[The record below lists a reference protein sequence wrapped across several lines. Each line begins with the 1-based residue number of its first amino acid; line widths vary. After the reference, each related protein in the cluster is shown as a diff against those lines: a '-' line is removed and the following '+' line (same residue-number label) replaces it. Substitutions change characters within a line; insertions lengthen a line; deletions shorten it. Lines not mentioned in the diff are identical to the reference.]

1 MRKLFENIGLLT
13 IVKGL
18 DFLIPLI
25 VLPIVI
31 SRIGLE
37 LFGEYSVL
45 LSFFTFFISFG
56 NFGFNTDAI
65 KDISLNKGD
74 KIKFHEILSEVFSY
88 KIIFSIIA
96 ISLFLIIVNLKY
108 EGYFLISLI
117 FSLGILFEV
126 FSLSFYF
133 LAIQKLR
140 FVSFVQILT
149 KLIFGILIVLFVK
162 NESDLLLYVVFTVAA
177 TILNSIIIFFLS
189 RKFDFNYELLTIR
202 YEKKRLLSSFN
213 IYSYTFLNNL
223 INPITTYFISIN
235 YGNSMTGIFA
245 LSQKTYSV
253 FYSAIEPAMNAVYPY
268 LSEQRRVV
276 NNFMLLIKK
285 FFVAFLLI
293 SLLAYFV
300 MYFASP
306 YIQLYLLKRVFVGDE
321 LILYYLIC
329 LMILPSVL
337 NLVSTRVLIIEGRQK
352 EILKILGIN
361 FCVILLGYIVVR
373 FFKLEVFYLGM
384 FLVGS
389 SILAMISLVMK
400 MFTTKE

>member
-31 SRIGLE
+31 ERIGLE

-56 NFGFNTDAI
+56 NFGFNVDAV
-65 KDISLNKGD
+65 KDISSNKDNKGVV
-74 KIKFHEILSEVFSY
+74 HQVLSEVFSY
-88 KIIFSIIA
+88 KIIFSFIA
-96 ISLFLIIVNLKY
+96 ISLFLVIVNVKY
-108 EGYFLISLI
+108 EGYFLISLM

-140 FVSFVQILT
+140 FVSFVQIST
-149 KLIFGILIVLFVK
+149 KLVFGFLIVLFVK
-162 NESDLLLYVVFTVAA
+162 NENDLLLYVIFTVAA
-177 TILNSIIIFFLS
+177 YILNSIIIFFIS
-189 RKFDFNYELLTIR
+189 KRCYFNYKLLTII
-202 YEKKRLLSSFN
+202 YSKERLLSSFN

-223 INPITTYFISIN
+223 INPITTYFISAN

-253 FYSAIEPAMNAVYPY
+253 FYSAIELAMNAVYPY
-268 LSEQRRVV
+268 LSEQRKAM
-276 NNFMLLIKK
+276 NNFISLVKK
-285 FFVAFLLI
+285 FFIAFLGV
-293 SLLAYFV
+293 SLLAYTV
-300 MYFASP
+300 MYYASP
-306 YIQLYLLKRVFVGDE
+306 YIQMYLLKRVFVDEE

-329 LMILPSVL
+329 LMIFPSVL

-361 FCVILLGYIVVR
+361 FCVILLGYAVVK
-373 FFKLEVFYLGM
+373 FFCLEVFYVGI
-384 FLVGS
+384 FLTGASV
-389 SILAMISLVMK
+389 LAMIGLTRK
-400 MFTTKE
+400 MFTIKG

>member
-31 SRIGLE
+31 ARIGLE

-65 KDISLNKGD
+65 KDISLNKND
-74 KIKFHEILSEVFSY
+74 KTKVHEILSEVFSY
-88 KIIFSIIA
+88 KIIFSFIA
-96 ISLFLIIVNLKY
+96 ISLFLLIVNVKY

-140 FVSFVQILT
+140 FVSFVQIST
-149 KLIFGILIVLFVK
+149 KLVFGFLIVLFVK
-162 NESDLLLYVVFTVAA
+162 NENDLLLYVIFTVAA
-177 TILNSIIIFFLS
+177 YILNSIIIFFISKRFEL
-189 RKFDFNYELLTIR
+189 NYKLLTII
-202 YEKKRLLSSFN
+202 YSKERLLSSFN

-223 INPITTYFISIN
+223 INPITTYFISAN

-268 LSEQRRVV
+268 LSEQRKAM
-276 NNFMLLIKK
+276 NNFISLVKK
-285 FFVAFLLI
+285 FFIAFLGV
-293 SLLAYFV
+293 SLLAYTV
-300 MYFASP
+300 MYYASS
-306 YIQLYLLKRVFVGDE
+306 YIQMYLLKRVFVDEE

-329 LMILPSVL
+329 LMIFPSVL

-361 FCVILLGYIVVR
+361 FCVILLGYAVVK
-373 FFKLEVFYLGM
+373 FFYLEVFYVAI
-384 FLVGS
+384 FLTGASV
-389 SILAMISLVMK
+389 LAMIGLTRK
-400 MFTTKE
+400 MFTIKG